1 MNMKINKYA
10 DMVLSSNAIFTCTH
24 EEPQC
29 GAIAISGNRIMAVG
43 LKDDIASLIGPDT
56 KVYDYK
62 DELIVPG
69 FHDSH
74 VHMILSSLLLDSVNL
89 LDAKSEDEAARK
101 VYEFSKQRPDDPW
114 ILGFS
119 WYHVFWDKKVLPT
132 RHSLDKYIPDRPV
145 LLLDAEGH
153 GAWINTKAMK
163 VCGIDRNTK
172 SPQYGE
178 IFKDE
183 NGEPTGYLHDLAMGL
198 GVCKAYDLPEAR
210 QIKLMK
216 LFMKKAA
223 RMGITSI
230 GDIQYLAGGQLGNAD
245 VYHKVEE
252 NDELTM
258 RINFSIAISSNLDY
272 AKHLRETYH
281 SEKLMFSGLKMLVDG
296 VPSAYTGLMVEPYSD
311 KPDTCGIPFVPLD
324 ELREQIMNADKEKF
338 RIRLHACGDGA
349 VRYALNSY
357 EEAQKLNGI
366 RDSRHTIEHI
376 EVIQPND
383 IGRIAKLGVVASMQP
398 EHLAMTDKFS
408 DNPYGSRV
416 GKEREKY
423 LWAIKTIMNTG
434 AHMQFGSDF
443 PVVDNNP
450 MLEIYRGVT
459 RVHNDG
465 EPKGGWNPK
474 EKLTVGEVIKGYTLG
489 SAYGAFRENDLGTIE
504 EGKLADI
511 TVLDQNLF
519 TIDPEKI
526 RDTKVRLTVMDGKVV
541 YEG

>member
-1 MNMKINKYA
+1 
-10 DMVLSSNAIFTCTH
+10 
-24 EEPQC
+24 
-29 GAIAISGNRIMAVG
+29 
-43 LKDDIASLIGPDT
+43 
-56 KVYDYK
+56 
-62 DELIVPG
+62 
-69 FHDSH
+69 
-74 VHMILSSLLLDSVNL
+74 
-89 LDAKSEDEAARK
+89 
-101 VYEFSKQRPDDPW
+101 
-114 ILGFS
+114 
-119 WYHVFWDKKVLPT
+119 
-132 RHSLDKYIPDRPV
+132 
-145 LLLDAEGH
+145 
-153 GAWINTKAMK
+153 
-163 VCGIDRNTK
+163 
-172 SPQYGE
+172 
-178 IFKDE
+178 
-183 NGEPTGYLHDLAMGL
+183 
-198 GVCKAYDLPEAR
+198 
-210 QIKLMK
+210 
-216 LFMKKAA
+216 
-223 RMGITSI
+223 MGITSI